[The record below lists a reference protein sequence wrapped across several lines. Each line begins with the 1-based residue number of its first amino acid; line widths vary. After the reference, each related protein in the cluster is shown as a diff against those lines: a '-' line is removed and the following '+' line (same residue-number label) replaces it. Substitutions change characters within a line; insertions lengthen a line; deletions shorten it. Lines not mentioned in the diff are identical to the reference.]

1 MLFTISLMD
10 YNIWPSQN
18 AGSKSNIMSV
28 DEDHEDEFYQNK
40 APPNGERCNW
50 EGTAMEILTRVELE
64 LAYSSEKLLN
74 LEILLLEVA
83 GRASD
88 IESINFEDDCVLND
102 SVEKAFEFDILSG
115 FLDSEVKELDNF
127 MTSLQMEIVDARQ
140 KVSHAESSRKMEV
153 KLHDAEISLKQ
164 FRDLVADIRK
174 ESVKFESAQYFV
186 RNKCWAGEDGITENG
201 DRAPKNTKWTMQT
214 TDQQRH
220 VLQMLEKSLAR
231 ELDLEKKLSESRSIE
246 EELKLKLHQAEQES
260 YCLEDSIET
269 IMERLFEADNAAEL
283 LLGVS
288 KEFAG
293 KLNAVQFSLNASL
306 RRESEVRSKL
316 QEEMNCADCDDSIL
330 LQENDLKASLKE
342 AEDKWMAAN
351 SEVLTLREK
360 VLVLEEQLKESDVQL
375 QLAKASVEAS
385 QEKQNNL
392 HSKLSVLESIIEG
405 LKQNAS
411 KTESRA
417 EGAEAKSTELTKA
430 NMELAEELNVFK
442 SRGSEKASFLERK
455 LKESDTQLEHAKAS
469 VEAIV
474 EQQNLLKSTMAD
486 MEHMIEDLKGKVSK
500 AETRAE
506 SAESKCSLLTET
518 NLELNEELCFL
529 RSRIEILENS
539 LRQAEHAKVS
549 SAKDIGIR
557 TKVIADLVTK
567 LALERER
574 LYLQISALTK
584 KNKILAEKCK
594 QNEYAGSTVGE
605 KENEI
610 QAGLGSAE
618 APEEASTESSST
630 DVQVKSA
637 GAVPV
642 PKSEIETTLSAED
655 SASEESKLEAV
666 TNIEPMQTSWKYI
679 SLVLLVLAVSVFSYY
694 VFREENCV
702 A

>member
-1 MLFTISLMD
+1 M
-10 YNIWPSQN
+10 YNTPVSVACN
-18 AGSKSNIMSV
+18 SAG
-28 DEDHEDEFYQNK
+28 
-40 APPNGERCNW
+40 
-50 EGTAMEILTRVELE
+50 
-64 LAYSSEKLLN
+64 
-74 LEILLLEVA
+74 
-83 GRASD
+83 
-88 IESINFEDDCVLND
+88 
-102 SVEKAFEFDILSG
+102 
-115 FLDSEVKELDNF
+115 
-127 MTSLQMEIVDARQ
+127 
-140 KVSHAESSRKMEV
+140 
-153 KLHDAEISLKQ
+153 
-164 FRDLVADIRK
+164 
-174 ESVKFESAQYFV
+174 
-186 RNKCWAGEDGITENG
+186 AGEDGITENG

-246 EELKLKLHQAEQES
+246 EELKLKLHQAEHES

-293 KLNAVQFSLNASL
+293 KLNAVQFSLNASI

-316 QEEMNCADCDDSIL
+316 QEEMKLSTEDGSLQKSKTTCVDRDDSIL

-360 VLVLEEQLKESDVQL
+360 VVVLEEQLKESDVQL
-375 QLAKASVEAS
+375 QLAKASVEVS

-405 LKQNAS
+405 LKQNVS

-417 EGAEAKSTELTKA
+417 EGAEAKSTELTKT
-430 NMELAEELNVFK
+430 NLELTEELNVFR
-442 SRGSEKASFLERK
+442 SHGSEKASFLERK

-500 AETRAE
+500 VETRAE

-574 LYLQISALTK
+574 LYLQVCFFTSSLNLFSWDLHQDVFGWI
-584 KNKILAEKCK
+584 KNTP
-594 QNEYAGSTVGE
+594 G
-605 KENEI
+605 
-610 QAGLGSAE
+610 
-618 APEEASTESSST
+618 
-630 DVQVKSA
+630 KS
-637 GAVPV
+637 
-642 PKSEIETTLSAED
+642 L
-655 SASEESKLEAV
+655 
-666 TNIEPMQTSWKYI
+666 
-679 SLVLLVLAVSVFSYY
+679 
-694 VFREENCV
+694 
-702 A
+702 

>member
-1 MLFTISLMD
+1 M
-10 YNIWPSQN
+10 YNTPVSVTCN
-18 AGSKSNIMSV
+18 LAG
-28 DEDHEDEFYQNK
+28 
-40 APPNGERCNW
+40 
-50 EGTAMEILTRVELE
+50 T
-64 LAYSSEKLLN
+64 
-74 LEILLLEVA
+74 
-83 GRASD
+83 
-88 IESINFEDDCVLND
+88 
-102 SVEKAFEFDILSG
+102 
-115 FLDSEVKELDNF
+115 
-127 MTSLQMEIVDARQ
+127 
-140 KVSHAESSRKMEV
+140 
-153 KLHDAEISLKQ
+153 
-164 FRDLVADIRK
+164 
-174 ESVKFESAQYFV
+174 
-186 RNKCWAGEDGITENG
+186 GEDGITENG
-201 DRAPKNTKWTMQT
+201 DRASKNTKWTMQT

-246 EELKLKLHQAEQES
+246 GELKLKLHQAEQEL

-293 KLNAVQFSLNASL
+293 KLNAVQFSLNTSI

-316 QEEMNCADCDDSIL
+316 QEEMNCADRDDSIF

-360 VLVLEEQLKESDVQL
+360 VVVLEEQLKESDVQL

-417 EGAEAKSTELTKA
+417 EGAEVKSTELTKA
-430 NMELAEELNVFK
+430 NMELTEELNVFR

-518 NLELNEELCFL
+518 NLELNEELGFL

-539 LRQAEHAKVS
+539 LCQAEHAKVS

-574 LYLQISALTK
+574 LYLQVFFPLHHYIFYPGICIRMYL
-584 KNKILAEKCK
+584 
-594 QNEYAGSTVGE
+594 VG
-605 KENEI
+605 
-610 QAGLGSAE
+610 
-618 APEEASTESSST
+618 
-630 DVQVKSA
+630 
-637 GAVPV
+637 
-642 PKSEIETTLSAED
+642 
-655 SASEESKLEAV
+655 
-666 TNIEPMQTSWKYI
+666 
-679 SLVLLVLAVSVFSYY
+679 
-694 VFREENCV
+694 
-702 A
+702 